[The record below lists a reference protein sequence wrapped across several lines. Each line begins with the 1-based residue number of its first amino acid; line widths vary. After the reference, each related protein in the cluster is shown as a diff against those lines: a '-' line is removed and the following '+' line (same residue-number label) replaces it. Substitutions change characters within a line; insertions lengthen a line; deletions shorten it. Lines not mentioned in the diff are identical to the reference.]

1 MRRELVTWSVVLG
14 LIIAA
19 FVTTVI
25 VLNSTI
31 YSSSG
36 FVRSYLGAL
45 ARHDMVSA
53 LSIAD
58 IHLPG
63 EHGAASDDGSGATP
77 IDTTGAGSLLLAG
90 SHDLLR
96 PSALSALDDIAALEQ
111 KSNADGTETV
121 TFTFELDGRSAQ
133 STFTVTRAGTNFG
146 VFADWDFVTPPLAI
160 VRLTV
165 LNSQEFSANGSDF
178 VSTSLDAPSAYVV
191 LTPSSFDITHAS
203 TFLKAE
209 PIVVSA
215 TEPGGTVRARLDV
228 VANRVMIAQVQ
239 REVDGYLD
247 ECATQVVL
255 LPTGCPFGQPMSNRI
270 VTTPEWSIAEYPP
283 VSLTPGSEPASWLM
297 PTTDAAAHLR
307 VDVRSIFDGSVS
319 TFDKDVSFSASYL
332 VTFLPEDKLLI
343 TAQYPE

>member
-14 LIIAA
+14 LIFIAFA
-19 FVTTVI
+19 TTVI

-31 YSSSG
+31 YSSTG

-45 ARHDMVSA
+45 ARHDMASA
-53 LSIAD
+53 LNIAD
-58 IHLPG
+58 IHLP
-63 EHGAASDDGSGATP
+63 EESGAASDDGAGATP

-96 PSALSALDDIAALEQ
+96 LSALSSIEEIAVVDKVL
-111 KSNADGTETV
+111 NADGTETV
-121 TFTFELDGRSAQ
+121 TFDFELDGRSTQ
-133 STFTVTRAGTNFG
+133 STFTVTRSGTNFG
-146 VFADWDFVTPPLAI
+146 VFAEWDFVTAPLTI

-165 LNSQEFSANGSDF
+165 LNSQEFTANGTDF
-178 VSTSLDAPSAYVV
+178 VASAQDAPSPYVV
-191 LTPSSFDITHAS
+191 LTPSSFDITHTS

-209 PIVVSA
+209 PLEVLA

-228 VANRVMIAQVQ
+228 VANETMTAQVQ
-239 REVDGYLD
+239 REVNGYLN

-270 VTTPEWSIAEYPP
+270 VTTPEWSIAGYPP
-283 VSLTPGSEPASWLM
+283 VSLNPGSEPSSWLM
-297 PTTDAAAHLR
+297 PPTDAAAHLR

-319 TFDKDVSFSASYL
+319 TFDQDVSFSASYL
-332 VTFLPEDKLLI
+332 VQILPNDTLLI
-343 TAQYPE
+343 TAQYPN

>member
-1 MRRELVTWSVVLG
+1 MRRELVTWSVMLG
-14 LIIAA
+14 LIMVA
-19 FVTTVI
+19 FVTTVV
-25 VLNSTI
+25 VLNSMLF
-31 YSSSG
+31 SSDG

-45 ARHDMVSA
+45 ARHDMASA
-53 LSIAD
+53 LTIAD

-63 EHGAASDDGSGATP
+63 EYGAASDDGSGATP

-96 PSALSALDDIAALEQ
+96 PSSLSSLEDIALVE
-111 KSNADGTETV
+111 KETNADGTETV
-121 TFTFELDGRSAQ
+121 TFNFELDGRSAQ
-133 STFTVTRAGTNFG
+133 STFTVARAGTNFG
-146 VFADWDFVTPPLAI
+146 VFADWDFVTPPLTI

-165 LNSQEFSANGSDF
+165 LNSQEFNANGSDF
-178 VSTSLDAPSAYVV
+178 VSSAQDAPSSYVV
-191 LTPSSFDITHAS
+191 LTPSSFDITHKS

-228 VANRVMIAQVQ
+228 VANAAMISQVQ

-283 VSLTPGSEPASWLM
+283 VSLSPGSEPSSWLM
-297 PTTDAAAHLR
+297 PATDAAAHLR

-332 VTFLPEDKLLI
+332 VTFLPGDQLLI
-343 TAQYPE
+343 TEQYPE

>member
-1 MRRELVTWSVVLG
+1 MRRELVTWSLVLG

-19 FVTTVI
+19 FATTVI

-45 ARHDMVSA
+45 ARHDMSA
-53 LSIAD
+53 ALEIAD
-58 IHLPG
+58 IYLPE

-77 IDTTGAGSLLLAG
+77 IDTTGAGTLLLAG
-90 SHDLLR
+90 SHELLR
-96 PSALSALDDIAALEQ
+96 PSALSSLDDIAVVD
-111 KSNADGTETV
+111 SVTNADGTETV
-121 TFTFELDGRSAQ
+121 TFMFELDGRSAQ
-133 STFTVTRAGTNFG
+133 STFTVTRAGANFG
-146 VFADWDFVTPPLAI
+146 VFAEWDFVTPPLTI

-165 LNSQEFSANGSDF
+165 ANAQEFDANGSEF
-178 VSTSLDAPSAYVV
+178 VAPSQDVPSPYVV
-191 LTPSSFDITHAS
+191 LTPSSFDITHKS
-203 TFLKAE
+203 TFLKAD

-228 VANRVMIAQVQ
+228 VANEAMIAQVQ
-239 REVDGYLD
+239 REVNDSLD

-255 LPTGCPFGQPMSNRI
+255 LPTGCPFGQPMANRI

-283 VSLTPGSEPASWLM
+283 VSLSPGSQPASWEM
-297 PTTDAAAHLR
+297 PATDGAAHLR

-319 TFDKDVSFSASYL
+319 TFDQNVGFSSSYL
-332 VTFLPEDKLLI
+332 VTFLADDKLLI
-343 TAQYPE
+343 TAQYPR

>member
-1 MRRELVTWSVVLG
+1 MRRELVTWSIVLG

-25 VLNSTI
+25 VLNSTL
-31 YSSSG
+31 YGSSG

-45 ARHDMVSA
+45 ARHDMASA
-53 LSIAD
+53 LTIAD
-58 IHLPG
+58 IHLPE

-77 IDTTGAGSLLLAG
+77 IDTTGAGSMLLAG

-96 PSALSALDDIAALEQ
+96 PSSLSSLEDIAVVES
-111 KSNADGTETV
+111 KINADGTETV

-133 STFTVTRAGTNFG
+133 STFTVQRSGSRFG
-146 VFADWDFVTPPLAI
+146 VFADWEFVTVPLTI

-165 LNSQEFSANGSDF
+165 ANAQEFTANGTEF
-178 VSTSLDAPSAYVV
+178 VAPSQDTPSSYVV
-191 LTPSSFDITHAS
+191 LTPSSFNITHTS

-209 PIVVSA
+209 SIVVSA
-215 TEPGGTVRARLDV
+215 TEPSGTVRARLDV
-228 VANRVMIAQVQ
+228 VANEAMIAQVQ
-239 REVDGYLD
+239 REVDDYLD

-255 LPTGCPFGQPMSNRI
+255 LPTGCPFGQPMANRI

-283 VSLTPGSEPASWLM
+283 VSLSPGSEPASWLM
-297 PTTDAAAHLR
+297 PATDAAAHLR
-307 VDVRSIFDGSVS
+307 VDVRSIFDGSIS

-343 TAQYPE
+343 TAQYPN

>member
-1 MRRELVTWSVVLG
+1 MRRELVNWSIVLG

-25 VLNSTI
+25 VLNSTLF
-31 YSSSG
+31 SSGG
-36 FVRSYLGAL
+36 FVRSYLSAL
-45 ARHDMVSA
+45 ARHDMSSA
-53 LSIAD
+53 LEIAD
-58 IHLPG
+58 IHLPK
-63 EHGAASDDGSGATP
+63 EHGAASDDGAGAQP
-77 IDTTGAGSLLLAG
+77 IDTTGAGSMLLAG

-96 PSALSALDDIAALEQ
+96 PSALSSLKDIAVVD
-111 KSNADGTETV
+111 STINPDGTETV
-121 TFTFELDGRSAQ
+121 TFNFELDGRSSQ
-133 STFTVTRAGTNFG
+133 STFTVQRSGARFG
-146 VFADWDFVTPPLAI
+146 VFADWEFVTAPLTI

-165 LNSQEFSANGSDF
+165 LNAQEFTANGSEF
-178 VSTSLDAPSAYVV
+178 VAPAQDTPSAYVV

-215 TEPGGTVRARLDV
+215 TEPGSTVRARLDV
-228 VANRVMIAQVQ
+228 VANEALIAKVQ

-270 VTTPEWSIAEYPP
+270 VTTPEWSIAKYPP
-283 VSLTPGSEPASWLM
+283 VNLTPGAEPASWLM
-297 PTTDAAAHLR
+297 PATDAAAHLR

-319 TFDKDVSFSASYL
+319 TFDKDVNFSASYL
-332 VTFLPEDKLLI
+332 VTFLPDDELLI
-343 TAQYPE
+343 TAQYPD